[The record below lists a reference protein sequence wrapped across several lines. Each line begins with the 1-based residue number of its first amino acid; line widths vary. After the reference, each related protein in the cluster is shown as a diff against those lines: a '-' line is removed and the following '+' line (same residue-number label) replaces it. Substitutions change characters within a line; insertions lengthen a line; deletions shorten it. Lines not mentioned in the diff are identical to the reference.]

1 MTPNSFVEDS
11 WLKTPGRKLLAK
23 HSWSRTPDQGHSLV
37 AAARDRN
44 GSQLAAQCLA
54 AFAEAVLLRLSD
66 CMLILILRHD
76 INLTQMINFRIL
88 NQSIIKPATLPAL
101 HLRAVSTGGP

>member
-23 HSWSRTPDQGHSLV
+23 HSWSRTPDQAHSLV
-37 AAARDRN
+37 AAARHRDE
-44 GSQLAAQCLA
+44 SQLV